1 MSQIDNLVEQLGKL
15 TVIEAGELAKKLE
28 KEWNLNYEE
37 ILQNAKPQS
46 VETEA
51 EEKLFKVILTGFGER
66 KISVI
71 KEVRQIREMG
81 LIEAKNFVEGVP
93 QELKGD
99 TTTTGH
105 VCVSTTTLDTPGQGD
120 VRANSILIARKTDPT
135 VPHPAPPSP
144 PCPNHVANV
153 NAGSGTVRVSG
164 AFVARI
170 GDSADAGAM
179 TSGSSNVF
187 SG

>member
-1 MSQIDNLVEQLGKL
+1 MSQIDKLVEDLGKL

-37 ILQNAKPQS
+37 ILQNAKPQ
-46 VETEA
+46 VAETEV

-66 KISVI
+66 KIAVI

-99 TTTTGH
+99 IEKDEAEKLKA
-105 VCVSTTTLDTPGQGD
+105 VIE
-120 VRANSILIARKTDPT
+120 A
-135 VPHPAPPSP
+135 
-144 PCPNHVANV
+144 
-153 NAGSGTVRVSG
+153 AG
-164 AFVARI
+164 
-170 GDSADAGAM
+170 
-179 TSGSSNVF
+179 GSVEIK
-187 SG
+187 